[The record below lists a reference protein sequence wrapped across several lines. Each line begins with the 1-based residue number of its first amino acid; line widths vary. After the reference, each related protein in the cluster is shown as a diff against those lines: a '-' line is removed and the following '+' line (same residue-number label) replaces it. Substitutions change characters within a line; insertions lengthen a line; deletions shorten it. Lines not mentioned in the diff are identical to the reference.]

1 MSDLFVL
8 RSLSFKFVDY
18 LDLSNISLIF
28 AYIVLL
34 MFVICFPPLI
44 KLPVTE
50 TKDLEKY
57 RLLADRRTSHSIVS
71 SIATITI
78 FIR

>member
-34 MFVICFPPLI
+34 MLVICIPPSI

-50 TKDLEKY
+50 IKDLEKY
-57 RLLADRRTSHSIVS
+57 RLLADRRTLHSI
-71 SIATITI
+71 
-78 FIR
+78 FHQ